1 MIQLMKTARL
11 LRLLRILQK
20 MDRYSQYSAVVLTFL
35 MIAFAMMAHWLACI
49 WYIIGEEEKENNS
62 PNWSL
67 GRSECKKVD
76 LTQELSQCDRIKLNN
91 WKQKNWLRFR
101 LLNAARTCSIGVWV
115 GLSARRWILPKN

>member
-76 LTQELSQCDRIKLNN
+76 LTQESHCDRIKEY
-91 WKQKNWLRFR
+91 
-101 LLNAARTCSIGVWV
+101 S
-115 GLSARRWILPKN
+115 